1 MPYREF
7 FTFKTGPGGIKSCWA
22 GFRDDPRSRNA
33 SLIENSRNMGIWEAN
48 SSGIENGKH
57 FFFYF
62 HTLSLNSSYFQ
73 LLKYYGNNHFDKK
86 KANMLSSDFFTH
98 DVFLVLQEQN

>member
-1 MPYREF
+1 MGSK
-7 FTFKTGPGGIKSCWA
+7 FKWKKK
-22 GFRDDPRSRNA
+22 
-33 SLIENSRNMGIWEAN
+33 
-48 SSGIENGKH
+48 GKTK
-57 FFFYF
+57 FFFFDF

-73 LLKYYGNNHFDKK
+73 LLKYYGNNRFDKK